1 MLTETFSTTFT
12 SEPRE
17 RYGGAFLL
25 DFTSQMIDRS
35 DANNIFNNG
44 YVVLMDAT
52 ATTVLGC
59 LKIEPAEMRTARQ
72 FYEVNIEPTF
82 SG

>member
-17 RYGGAFLL
+17 RFGGAFLL
-25 DFTSQMIDRS
+25 DSTSQMIDRS

-44 YVVLMDAT
+44 YIVLMDGT

-72 FYEVNIEPTF
+72 FYEVNIDPVF